1 MKIQKVAKILEGQ
14 DGAIYGTELFR
25 FDTFGECSVYD
36 ISALNGGKVVELA
49 PIAQFKVDRVE
60 ELAPHS
66 NSVCFGCEFYEEGD
80 RYPLLYT
87 NIYNNYADAENKL
100 FGVCLVY
107 RIQREGNDFKSTLV
121 QAIEIGFC
129 EDAEL
134 WKATPDG
141 HGVRPYGNFVIDAVN
156 RAYWAFVMRNEELG
170 TRYFRFDLPSVFDGE
185 LDPVLNVRKAVLKA
199 EDVREFFDCEYH
211 RYIQGATLRDGVIY
225 STEGFRD
232 DTVNRPAIRLIGVTD
247 RSEKYFDITELGYWD
262 EPECISFLGDTC
274 LYSDASGN
282 VYEVE
287 F

>member
-1 MKIQKVAKILEGQ
+1 MNIKKVAKILEGQ

-25 FDTFGECSVYD
+25 FDTYGECSVYD
-36 ISALNGGKVVELA
+36 ISALNGDGVTELE

-66 NSVCFGCEFYEEGD
+66 NSVCFGCDFYEEGD

-107 RIQREGNDFKSTLV
+107 RIQREGNGFKSTLV

-134 WKATPDG
+134 WKATPDA
-141 HGVRPYGNFVIDAVN
+141 HGARPYGNFLIDTVN

-185 LDPVLNVRKAVLKA
+185 IDPVLNVRKAVLKA

-225 STEGFRD
+225 STEGFSD
-232 DTVNRPAIRLIGVTD
+232 DAVNRPAIRLIGIAD
-247 RSEKYFDITELGYWD
+247 RSEKYFDITALGYWE
-262 EPECISFLGDTC
+262 EPECISFYGDVC
-274 LYSDASGN
+274 LYSDALGN